1 MSTKIIPV
9 ILFLF
14 LSSLNA
20 QNSQLVP
27 WSNGNLDIHF
37 ISTGC
42 GNSTFIIMPDGTTLL
57 IDAGDLHR
65 VTERLT
71 SPVPNQLKSPG
82 EWIADYIHQFHPCK
96 KQAELDFLLITHYH
110 NDHIGVFEPESAEKS
125 DSRYLLSGLTGLASI
140 IPINKIIDSGSDF
153 RPTGEQTESSFVDQL
168 KEYRNFIQILEK
180 TKGVAYEKFAVGSY
194 SQIQLK
200 NNANDY
206 PEFVV
211 KNLFSNGVIAAVSD
225 SSIAIRKFKAGDLPP
240 ENDLSSGIRITY
252 GPFDFYTGGDIPGI
266 GHTGAPDTESME
278 SLAAPVI
285 GNVDVAT
292 LNHHGNRNSQNEFYV
307 RTLQPRVWIAQNW
320 TISHPGEEVLRRIM
334 SPYVYPGERDLFA
347 NALHPVSEKYLG
359 DRLVNHYKSK
369 SGHIVVRVYPV
380 GKQYD
385 LFILNDQST
394 DRFVTASYSYRSK

>member
-27 WSNGNLDIHF
+27 WSKGNLDIHF
-37 ISTGC
+37 ISTGR
-42 GNSTFIIMPDGTTLL
+42 GNSTFILMPDGTTLL
-57 IDAGDLHR
+57 IDAGDLHDDS
-65 VTERLT
+65 ERLT
-71 SPVPNQLKSPG
+71 PPVPDQSKSPG

-96 KQAELDFLLITHYH
+96 KQAALDYLLITHYH
-110 NDHIGVFEPESAEKS
+110 DDHIGVFAPASAKK
-125 DSRYLLSGLTGLASI
+125 DDGRYLLSGLTGVTSI
-140 IPINKIIDSGSDF
+140 IPIKKIIDSGNDF
-153 RPTGEQTESSFVDQL
+153 RPMGEKTESSFVDQL

-180 TKGVAYEKFAVGSY
+180 TKGVAYEKFTVGSH
-194 SQIQLK
+194 SQIRLK
-200 NNANDY
+200 NDANDY

-307 RTLQPRVWIAQNW
+307 CTLQPRVWIGQSW
-320 TISHPGEEVLRRIM
+320 TIRHPGEEVLRRIM
-334 SPYVYPGERDLFA
+334 SPYVYPGQRDLFT
-347 NALHPVSEKYLG
+347 NALHPVNENYLG
-359 DRLVNHYKSK
+359 ESLVNHYKSK
-369 SGHIVVRVYPV
+369 SGHIVVRVYP
-380 GKQYD
+380 GGNQYD
-385 LFILNDQST
+385 LFILNDQSA